1 MATNIDV
8 LYVTGV
14 SMNQTEYVKNY
25 IENYL
30 NNSENHIIFITDQSN
45 SFGNSVKEYDFL
57 RSLYGETYTYHWF
70 DGTKV
75 EEPFAPFVQVLKSMY
90 TAFYADSMTVE
101 QFAEASGVYSLH
113 TQLISTYL
121 KLGRA
126 ERGEAMIVSEAGFE
140 KERMTQSIIS
150 AIKYVFADRPGL
162 IILDG
167 ICNCGISTLRII
179 SRLNSILKDTR
190 LKIIAVYNDD
200 IAPRRYCHELFEKII
215 READE
220 NGRRIDFYDYDTVQ
234 SYEDYVLS
242 IDRKIPLDK
251 KLMSEYII
259 KLSNLF
265 YFLNYEDMEYY
276 VSYFYK
282 KIIDEGIRLTI
293 GDAYEFYSFATRC
306 YMIAGDY
313 NRATIMSE
321 RLSRLYDRKR
331 EPMKDFGYNYVC
343 EQLHVLMGQTEL
355 ATKYALECMD
365 IAKKMGDEFLMFYGV
380 VLYYEAINNGWNDM
394 FNVAF
399 NKVAT
404 DEEFISELKRH
415 KYYNTLAHYLVFS
428 CGSDKDTIRRIAH
441 GYEVERYDEAMAL
454 IELIGNKDL
463 EISVYTKYIV
473 LMNNY
478 GMHKEVEAFYERK
491 LEVLESVDNPRR
503 EANTY
508 LGRGY
513 GKILSEQFEY
523 AEADLI
529 NAVHILFRL
538 EDAEAVCEALYNIA
552 INRSCAQDY
561 VSVSFIMRQL
571 MKLLE
576 VLGMNTLKIC
586 DRVKLLGIS
595 AIAALLTGDEYNCYS
610 LTKRVRAL
618 VDMDYETNNHNVTI
632 SHNYEENLYIY
643 ELLSALLAA
652 KSGDGDMALRHF
664 EIAHTLF
671 EKVANVEFFTAF
683 LLYSEYYLQL
693 RKSGDDVKAGEIM
706 VEAAA
711 YCERYDKPITYNL
724 IKNCIEGKQIDP
736 LLSEPPFTEYAI
748 RKINRLAKDVGKD
761 RIIAKQKKG
770 IWFLSSWQEL
780 LNHDLLDK
788 DIVLEDAFNS
798 FQDGFNIDRMLYVSI
813 SGDWCSVEYA
823 NYKVHTGSLSIIPSF
838 FNKFKSE
845 FVSNCMDND
854 YTLYSSMLEV
864 LNTEVAY
871 TIIGIPVFSDKEL
884 IGAFVG
890 SVGENILNVYSV
902 NEDDL
907 AIMKT
912 AIVQVHNTIERLEAK
927 LSILNTNKRLGEMV
941 GTDFLTGLYNRQGM
955 EEAIDEIDGLR
966 CSVSVMYIDLD
977 NFKYYNDH
985 FGHEVG
991 DMILKGFAKILREV
1005 TNSAIGDR
1013 AVRYGGDEFV
1023 ILLPGDTGERARS
1036 MAQIILKKMKTGL
1049 IKQITEYA
1057 DEDVVI
1063 PDDKKLSGS
1072 VGIAI
1077 ADDGKREHLA
1087 EALSRADEALYE
1099 VKRNGKSGY
1108 FVI

>member
-1 MATNIDV
+1 
-8 LYVTGV
+8 
-14 SMNQTEYVKNY
+14 MNQTEYVRNY

-30 NNSENHIIFITDQSN
+30 NNDESHIIFITDQSN

-57 RSLYGETYTYHWF
+57 HSRYGDTYTYHRF
-70 DGTKV
+70 DGTKL

-90 TAFYADSMTVE
+90 LAYYADSMTVE
-101 QFAEASGVYSLH
+101 QFAETSGAYSLH
-113 TQLISTYL
+113 AQLISTYL

-126 ERGEAMIVSEAGFE
+126 ERGEAMIVSDAHYE
-140 KERMTQSIIS
+140 KERMTRSIIS
-150 AIKYVFADRPGL
+150 ALKYVFADRQGL

-167 ICNCGISTLRII
+167 LCNCGISTLRII
-179 SRLNSILKDTR
+179 NRLNPILKDTK
-190 LKIIAVYNDD
+190 LKIIAVYNED
-200 IAPRRYCHELFEKII
+200 ISPRKYCHELFEQILQ
-215 READE
+215 EADE
-220 NGRRIDFYDYDTVQ
+220 NGRRVDFYDYETVQ

-242 IDRKIPLDK
+242 IDRRIPLDK
-251 KLMSEYII
+251 KRMADYII

-306 YMIAGDY
+306 FMISGDY

-343 EQLHVLMGQTEL
+343 QQLHVLMGQTEL
-355 ATKYALECMD
+355 ATKYALDCMD
-365 IAKKMGDEFLMFYGV
+365 IAKKMGDEFLIFYSV
-380 VLYYEAINNGWNDM
+380 VMYYEAINHGWNDM
-394 FNVAF
+394 FNVAL

-428 CGSDKDTIRRIAH
+428 CGNDKDTIKRIAH
-441 GYEVERYDEAMAL
+441 GYDVERYDEAMAL
-454 IELIGNKDL
+454 IEFIGNADL

-473 LMNNY
+473 LMNNL

-513 GKILSEQFEY
+513 GKILSEQFAE
-523 AEADLI
+523 AEADFI

-538 EDAEAVCEALYNIA
+538 DDAEAICEALYNIA
-552 INRSCAQDY
+552 LNRACAQDY
-561 VSVSFIMRQL
+561 SGVSFIMRQL
-571 MKLLE
+571 MKILE
-576 VLGMNTLKIC
+576 VLGMNSLKIC

-595 AIAALLTGDEYNCYS
+595 AIAALMTGDEYNCFS
-610 LTKRVRAL
+610 LSRRVRAL
-618 VDMDYETNNHNVTI
+618 VDMDYETNNQSVTI
-632 SHNYEENLYIY
+632 THNYEENLYIY

-652 KSGDGDMALRHF
+652 KSDDGDTALRHF
-664 EIAHTLF
+664 EIAYTLF
-671 EKVANVEFFTAF
+671 EKVSNVEFYSAF
-683 LLYSEYYLQL
+683 MLYSEYYTQL
-693 RKSGDDVKAGEIM
+693 KKLGHDLKASEIM

-711 YCERYDKPITYNL
+711 YCERNDKPITYKL
-724 IKNCIEGKQIDP
+724 IRERIENGKVEP
-736 LLSEPPFTEYAI
+736 LLTEAPFTDYAI
-748 RKINRLAKDVGKD
+748 KKINRLAKDVGKD

-788 DIVLEDAFNS
+788 NIVLEDAFNS
-798 FQDGFNIDRMLYVSI
+798 FQDGFNMDRMLYVSI
-813 SGDWCSVEYA
+813 SGEWCSVEYS
-823 NYKVHTGSLSIIPSF
+823 NYKVCTDSLSIIPSF

-845 FVSNCMDND
+845 FASNCMDND

-864 LNTEVAY
+864 LNTNVAY
-871 TIIGIPVFSDKEL
+871 TIIGIPVFSDKVL

-890 SVGENILNVYSV
+890 SVGENILNVYSI

-955 EEAIDEIDGLR
+955 EEAIDELDNLR
-966 CSVSVMYIDLD
+966 CNVSVMYIDLD

-991 DMILKGFAKILREV
+991 DMILRGFANILKEV
-1005 TNSAIGDR
+1005 TNSAIGDK

-1023 ILLPGDTGERARS
+1023 ILLPGDTGDRASS
-1036 MAQIILKKMKTGL
+1036 MSRIILKKMNTGL
-1049 IKQITEYA
+1049 IRQITEYA

-1063 PDDKKLSGS
+1063 PEDKKLSGS
-1072 VGIAI
+1072 IGIAI
-1077 ADDGKREHLA
+1077 SDDGKRENLA
-1087 EALSRADEALYE
+1087 AALARADAALYE
-1099 VKRNGKSGY
+1099 IKRNGKSGY
-1108 FVI
+1108 LVGEK